1 MISGNQ
7 KDYRLVTDLYH
18 IGTESSVEF
27 KLPSGI
33 NFGYNSLKMEEER
46 NARTIIASKF
56 YYTSQT
62 LPTTAQQMIIVKVAY
77 GNGKVWSGGQ
87 RSEVLAIAT
96 FKTENNNYNIWELY
110 GESGDHIDLD
120 PMAQQF
126 TISFWDT
133 QNQKF
138 TFEAPY
144 LIQLSILDN

>member
-18 IGTESSVEF
+18 IGKESSIEF
-27 KLPSGI
+27 KISSGI
-33 NFGYNSLKMEEER
+33 NFGYNSLKMDEER
-46 NARTIIASKF
+46 SARTIIASKF
-56 YYTSQT
+56 SFLTQT
-62 LPTTAQQMIIVKVAY
+62 APQATQTFIIIKISC

-87 RSEVLAIAT
+87 RTEVLAITT
-96 FKTENNNYNIWELY
+96 FEAEQGGWYIWQLR

-126 TISFWDT
+126 TISFWTLNNEKYVFD
-133 QNQKF
+133 
-138 TFEAPY
+138 APY